1 MSVHECWDCSHDHF
15 PKDLLSTAD
24 HRLQTDSVKIALPK
38 ILVAHL
44 APVIGDAVMEA
55 RRHKE
60 KQLVVVGYQG
70 GTWRNT
76 DSRDDTMLLDDE
88 AEGCGEERMTDSRL
102 KAFYGGC
109 WREVLC
115 RSRGQPKLLLV

>member
-1 MSVHECWDCSHDHF
+1 
-15 PKDLLSTAD
+15 
-24 HRLQTDSVKIALPK
+24 
-38 ILVAHL
+38 
-44 APVIGDAVMEA
+44 MEA

-70 GTWRNT
+70 GAWRNT